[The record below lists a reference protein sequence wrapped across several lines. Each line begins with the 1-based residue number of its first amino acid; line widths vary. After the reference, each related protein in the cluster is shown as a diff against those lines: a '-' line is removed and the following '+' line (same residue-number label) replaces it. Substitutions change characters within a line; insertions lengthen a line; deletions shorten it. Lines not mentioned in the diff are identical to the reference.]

1 MSYLNACTLVVI
13 DRNFV
18 KKYFG
23 EIYSYRIACS
33 YPARQIF
40 LDEVANI
47 ENVPALKLKNNE
59 DFANAEMCNICKQP
73 FNQQRGVNR
82 HHWYILSHAAESVRI
97 PFAGNAVVKRSITNV
112 PATFAS

>member
-1 MSYLNACTLVVI
+1 MSTLTYTT
-13 DRNFV
+13 NFS
-18 KKYFG
+18 KNLG
-23 EIYSYRIACS
+23 QCNNT
-33 YPARQIF
+33 
-40 LDEVANI
+40 NI

-97 PFAGNAVVKRSITNV
+97 PFAGNAVVKRSTTSV